1 MVFNSL
7 LFLVFFSVV
16 SASQYLPISWTQ
28 RKLLLTLLS
37 YLFYAA
43 WYPPTIVILWASTT
57 LDWVVTRQLVKTTQP
72 TKRKSLL
79 LASLAF
85 NLGVLGYF
93 KYSAFFINSLQP
105 VFGAIGVHVDASAMP
120 HVLPVG
126 ISFYTFMSL
135 AYVIDVYRGVI
146 KPVSSLI
153 DFALYLTFYPHLVA
167 GPIVRSQ
174 DFLPQ
179 LTTPRRATAADFGW
193 GLLLLLFGL
202 FQKVVVA
209 DALLAPIA
217 DRVFTSAGSLH
228 FTEAWAGALAF
239 AGQIFCDF
247 AGYSTCA
254 VGAAACLGFRLPEN
268 FRRPYGALGFADF
281 WRRWHI
287 TLSSWLRDYLY
298 VSLGGNRRGT
308 ARTLLNLML
317 TMLLGG
323 LWHGA
328 AWNFVIWGGL
338 HGLFLWAERGI
349 KVLLRSAPESA
360 LRAARPLGIALT
372 FICVTFAW
380 VFFRA
385 RTFPDAVAVVRGM
398 LGLGRAARGAAVLHP
413 LQVATTFGCIGV
425 MLYLHNRYRNTSLR
439 EFFGNKPSWAL
450 AVVIAGA
457 VVIMVTT
464 AGEDRAFIYF
474 QF

>member
-7 LFLVFFSVV
+7 LFLAFFALVN
-16 SASQYLPISWTQ
+16 ASQFLPISWTQ
-28 RKLLLTLLS
+28 RKLVLTLFS

-43 WYPPTIVILWASTT
+43 WYPPTIVILWASTL
-57 LDWVVTRQLVKTTQP
+57 LDWFVTRRLAEVTNP
-72 TKRKSLL
+72 GKRRALL
-79 LASLAF
+79 LLSLVF
-85 NLGVLGYF
+85 NFGVLGYF
-93 KYSAFFINSLQP
+93 KYSGFFVENLRPVLTTLGLHIDPSL
-105 VFGAIGVHVDASAMP
+105 VP

-135 AYVIDVYRGVI
+135 AYVIDVYRGVT

-174 DFLPQ
+174 DFIPQ
-179 LTTPRRATAADFGW
+179 LTTPRRASAADFGW
-193 GLLLLLFGL
+193 GLLLLIFGL

-217 DRVFTSAGSLH
+217 DRVFASPTAPRLLD
-228 FTEAWAGALAF
+228 AWSGALAF

-268 FRRPYGALGFADF
+268 FRRPYAALGFADF

-298 VSLGGNRRGT
+298 ISLGGNRHGT
-308 ARTLLNLML
+308 LRTLLNLML
-317 TMLLGG
+317 TMVLGG

-328 AWNFVIWGGL
+328 AWNFVIWGAL
-338 HGLFLWAERGI
+338 HGSFLWAERGL
-349 KVLLRSAPESA
+349 KLLLTRAPQS
-360 LRAARPLGIALT
+360 LLTAARPLGVALT
-372 FICVTFAW
+372 FVCVSVAW

-385 RTFPDAVAVVRGM
+385 RTFHEAVGVARGM
-398 LGLGRAARGAAVLHP
+398 LGFARGGAALLHP
-413 LQVATTFGCIGV
+413 LQVATSFVCVGI
-425 MLYLHNRYRNTSLR
+425 MLLLHNHYRDKSLR
-439 EFFGNKPSWAL
+439 EALGNKPSWVL
-450 AVVIAGA
+450 AFAIAG
-457 VVIMVTT
+457 VVFITVTT

>member
-7 LFLVFFSVV
+7 LFLVFFTLV
-16 SASQYLPISWTQ
+16 SGAQYLPLSWTG
-28 RKLLLTLLS
+28 RKLVLTLLS

-43 WYPPTIVILWASTT
+43 WYPPTIVILWASTC
-57 LDWVVTRQLVKTTQP
+57 LDWIVTREMVRTERQS
-72 TKRKSLL
+72 KRRLLL

-85 NLGVLGYF
+85 NFGVLGYF
-93 KYSAFFINSLQP
+93 KYSGFVLDNLSPAL
-105 VFGAIGVHVDASAMP
+105 AALGVHVPAGFIP

-135 AYVIDVYRGVI
+135 AYVIDVYRGVT
-146 KPVSSLI
+146 KPVSSLV

-179 LTTPRRATAADFGW
+179 LETPRRAAAADFGW

-217 DRVFTSAGSLH
+217 DRVFTGGASANLVES
-228 FTEAWAGALAF
+228 WAGALAF
-239 AGQIFCDF
+239 SGQIFCDF

-268 FRRPYGALGFADF
+268 FRRPYAALGFTDF

-298 VSLGGNRRGT
+298 ISLGGNRVGKW
-308 ARTLLNLML
+308 RTLFNLML

-338 HGLFLWAERGI
+338 HGLFLCTEREL
-349 KVLLRSAPESA
+349 KPLLTRAPA
-360 LRAARPLGIALT
+360 RWLAAARPLGVALT
-372 FICVTFAW
+372 FVCVTFAW

-385 RTFPDAVAVVRGM
+385 RTFHEALAVARGM
-398 LGLGRAARGAAVLHP
+398 VGLGRHGSTGALLHP
-413 LQVATTFGCIGV
+413 LQVATALVGV
-425 MLYLHNRYRNTSLR
+425 GFMLLIHLHYRDSSLR
-439 EFFGNKPSWAL
+439 QALERKPSWVVAA
-450 AVVIAGA
+450 AVACLVFVTI
-457 VVIMVTT
+457 TT

>member
-1 MVFNSL
+1 
-7 LFLVFFSVV
+7 
-16 SASQYLPISWTQ
+16 
-28 RKLLLTLLS
+28 
-37 YLFYAA
+37 
-43 WYPPTIVILWASTT
+43 
-57 LDWVVTRQLVKTTQP
+57 
-72 TKRKSLL
+72 
-79 LASLAF
+79 
-85 NLGVLGYF
+85 
-93 KYSAFFINSLQP
+93 
-105 VFGAIGVHVDASAMP
+105 
-120 HVLPVG
+120 VLPVG

-135 AYVIDVYRGVI
+135 AYVIDVYRGVT
-146 KPVSSLI
+146 KPVSSLT

-174 DFLPQ
+174 DFIPQ
-179 LTTPRRATAADFGW
+179 LTTPRRASAADFGW
-193 GLLLLLFGL
+193 GLLLLIFGL

-217 DRVFTSAGSLH
+217 DRVFASASAPRLID
-228 FTEAWAGALAF
+228 AWSGALAF

-268 FRRPYGALGFADF
+268 FRRPYAALGFADF

-298 VSLGGNRRGT
+298 ISLGGNRHGT
-308 ARTLLNLML
+308 WRTLLNLML

-328 AWNFVIWGGL
+328 AWNFVIWGAL
-338 HGLFLWAERGI
+338 HGLFLWAERGL
-349 KVLLRSAPESA
+349 KLLLARAPQS
-360 LRAARPLGIALT
+360 LLTLARPLGVACT
-372 FICVTFAW
+372 FVCVSVAW

-385 RTFPDAVAVVRGM
+385 RTFHEAISVARGM
-398 LGLGRAARGAAVLHP
+398 LGFARGGAALLHP
-413 LQVATTFGCIGV
+413 LQVATSFVCVGI
-425 MLYLHNRYRNTSLR
+425 MLLLHNHYRDKSLR
-439 EFFGNKPSWAL
+439 EALGNKPAWVL
-450 AVVIAGA
+450 AFAIAG
-457 VVIMVTT
+457 VVFITVTT